1 MPHIP
6 IPGPCAN
13 APVAHVAPGLYEGV
27 EEVAAIEGG
36 AAEVGA
42 AARAACDL
50 RVVSVQLPGAECE
63 ASCAASASGTRCCSA
78 AADAEEAVFA
88 SVFVHLY

>member
-6 IPGPCAN
+6 IPSPFAN

-27 EEVAAIEGG
+27 EGVAAIEGG

-42 AARAACDL
+42 AARAACAL
-50 RVVSVQLPGAECE
+50 RVVGVLLPDAECV
-63 ASCAASASGTRCCSA
+63 ASCSEAPAASEFT
-78 AADAEEAVFA
+78 
-88 SVFVHLY
+88 SVLVLLYQ